1 MIEGS
6 INDDL
11 FSFIED
17 CNLYTLFT
25 RKKPGIAAGLAKGLF
40 IYFLLIW

>member
-1 MIEGS
+1 MKIAFF
-6 INDDL
+6 N
-11 FSFIED
+11 SFRA
-17 CNLYTLFT
+17 